1 MYSMYVPHLYRM
13 YVLHFRFQN
22 ATFLEMLPIFMFGI
36 QLLCS
41 VRKVFL
47 TVVLGWSPASCCL
60 GWACPSASRGVLM
73 VSVGPSGSVRST
85 SVALTSSA
93 PVSVTQVWKPKQKVN
108 QFSKY
113 K

>member
-1 MYSMYVPHLYRM
+1 
-13 YVLHFRFQN
+13 
-22 ATFLEMLPIFMFGI
+22 MFGI

-60 GWACPSASRGVLM
+60 GWACPSASPGVWM
-73 VSVGPSGSVRST
+73 VSVVPSGSVKST

-93 PVSVTQVWKPKQKVN
+93 PVSVTQVWMPKQKVD
-108 QFSKY
+108 QMKG
-113 K
+113 